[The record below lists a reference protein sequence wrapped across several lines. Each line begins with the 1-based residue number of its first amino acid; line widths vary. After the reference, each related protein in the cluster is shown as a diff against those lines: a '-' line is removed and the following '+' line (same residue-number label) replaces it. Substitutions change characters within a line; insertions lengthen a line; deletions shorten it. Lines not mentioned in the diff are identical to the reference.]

1 MNKTKRTEEHANG
14 SLHLQKEGKS
24 CVIGFGIPNHL
35 REVWKQQVSNCNF
48 TSFTVPHHLLQQL
61 LLCVIDA
68 YCLRLLTLKKFY
80 FQFYRQNWSRTE
92 WIALQKNQSSGDF
105 GPASKQTNIFF
116 GGRIYLG
123 TTPVMHRT
131 TRITPPPKNIY
142 DTFGNISFLDF
153 LIRIEILD
161 PILLNWPS
169 FNPTFLWLC
178 THVIK

>member
-1 MNKTKRTEEHANG
+1 MVLCIFKKKVSHALSG
-14 SLHLQKEGKS
+14 SVSQTICGK
-24 CVIGFGIPNHL
+24 FGN
-35 REVWKQQVSNCNF
+35 SNCNF

-92 WIALQKNQSSGDF
+92 WTALQKNQSSGDF

-123 TTPVMHRT
+123 TTPVMHRK

-142 DTFGNISFLDF
+142 DTFGNILF
-153 LIRIEILD
+153 
-161 PILLNWPS
+161 
-169 FNPTFLWLC
+169 
-178 THVIK
+178 

>member
-35 REVWKQQVSNCNF
+35 REVWKQQLLPNV
-48 TSFTVPHHLLQQL
+48 TVPHHLLQQL
-61 LLCVIDA
+61 LLCTLCVIDA
-68 YCLRLLTLKKFY
+68 YCLRLLILKRFY

-123 TTPVMHRT
+123 TTPVMHRK

-142 DTFGNISFLDF
+142 DTFGNILFWIFS
-153 LIRIEILD
+153 
-161 PILLNWPS
+161 
-169 FNPTFLWLC
+169 
-178 THVIK
+178 

>member
-1 MNKTKRTEEHANG
+1 MVLCIFKKKVSHALSG
-14 SLHLQKEGKS
+14 SVSQTICGK
-24 CVIGFGIPNHL
+24 FGN
-35 REVWKQQVSNCNF
+35 SNCNF

-123 TTPVMHRT
+123 TTPVMHRK

-142 DTFGNISFLDF
+142 DTFGNILF
-153 LIRIEILD
+153 
-161 PILLNWPS
+161 
-169 FNPTFLWLC
+169 
-178 THVIK
+178 

>member
-1 MNKTKRTEEHANG
+1 MVLCIFKKKVSHALSG
-14 SLHLQKEGKS
+14 SVSQTICGK
-24 CVIGFGIPNHL
+24 FGN
-35 REVWKQQVSNCNF
+35 SNSNF

-123 TTPVMHRT
+123 TTPVMHRK

-142 DTFGNISFLDF
+142 DSFGNILF
-153 LIRIEILD
+153 
-161 PILLNWPS
+161 
-169 FNPTFLWLC
+169 
-178 THVIK
+178 

>member
-1 MNKTKRTEEHANG
+1 MVLCIFKKKVSHALSG
-14 SLHLQKEGKS
+14 SVSQTICGK
-24 CVIGFGIPNHL
+24 FGN
-35 REVWKQQVSNCNF
+35 SNCNF
-48 TSFTVPHHLLQQL
+48 TSFTVPHLLLQQL

-123 TTPVMHRT
+123 TTPVMHRK

-142 DTFGNISFLDF
+142 DTFGNILF
-153 LIRIEILD
+153 
-161 PILLNWPS
+161 
-169 FNPTFLWLC
+169 
-178 THVIK
+178 

>member
-1 MNKTKRTEEHANG
+1 MQMVLCIFKKKVSHALSG
-14 SLHLQKEGKS
+14 SVSQTICGK
-24 CVIGFGIPNHL
+24 FGN
-35 REVWKQQVSNCNF
+35 SNCNF

-123 TTPVMHRT
+123 TTPVMHRK

-142 DTFGNISFLDF
+142 DTFGNILF
-153 LIRIEILD
+153 
-161 PILLNWPS
+161 
-169 FNPTFLWLC
+169 
-178 THVIK
+178 